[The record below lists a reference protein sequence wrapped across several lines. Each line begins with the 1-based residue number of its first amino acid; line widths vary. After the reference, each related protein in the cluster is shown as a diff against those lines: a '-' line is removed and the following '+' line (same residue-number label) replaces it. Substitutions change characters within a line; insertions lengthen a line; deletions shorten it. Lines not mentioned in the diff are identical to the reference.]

1 MDRRNSIRLSCGLG
15 GGLRLHLTTTP
26 TAYLLERWRTLNRE
40 SSTHRGTFRCHFL
53 AAVLNELWLFGHEGG
68 VSGFVV
74 LELGVSKLFAS
85 VHVESPC
92 PPSESV
98 TFGPVPTSVAR
109 LTGRRVSCDAY
120 F

>member
-15 GGLRLHLTTTP
+15 GGLRLHLPTTP
-26 TAYLLERWRTLNRE
+26 TTYLLGRWRGLNPE
-40 SSTHRGTFRCHFL
+40 SNTHILRCHFL
-53 AAVLNELWLFGHEGG
+53 AAVFLELGLFGYEGG

-85 VHVESPC
+85 VHVEGPC
-92 PPSESV
+92 PSSESV

>member
-1 MDRRNSIRLSCGLG
+1 MSQA
-15 GGLRLHLTTTP
+15 H
-26 TAYLLERWRTLNRE
+26 
-40 SSTHRGTFRCHFL
+40 THTGILRCHFL
-53 AAVLNELWLFGHEGG
+53 AVVFIELGLFGHEGG

-74 LELGVSKLFAS
+74 LELGVSKLFPS

-92 PPSESV
+92 TSSESV